1 MSAYILVEA
10 TVTDGEKMTPYME
23 QVEQTVT
30 NHGGKYLVRTPDAEV
45 IEGNIGQ
52 HPVKV
57 VLEFPDMAA
66 AKTWYNSPEYQA
78 ILPFRTENSQ
88 GNVLFVEGV

>member
-1 MSAYILVEA
+1 MPAYVLVEV
-10 TVTDGEKMTPYME
+10 TVTDPEKMAPYMQ
-23 QVEQTVT
+23 QVDKTVT
-30 NHGGKYLVRTPDAEV
+30 DHGGKYLLRTPDAEV

-66 AKTWYNSPEYQA
+66 VKTWYASPEYQA
-78 ILPFRTENSQ
+78 ILSYRTENSQ
-88 GNVLFVEGV
+88 GNMLFAEGV

>member
-1 MSAYILVEA
+1 MPACVLVEV
-10 TVTDGEKMTPYME
+10 TVTDPEKMAPYMQ
-23 QVEQTVT
+23 QVDKTVT
-30 NHGGKYLVRTPDAEV
+30 DHGGKYLLRTPDAEV

-66 AKTWYNSPEYQA
+66 VKTWYASPEYQA
-78 ILPFRTENSQ
+78 ILPYRTENSQ
-88 GNVLFVEGV
+88 GNMLFVEGV